1 MEDTDWRPSPC
12 PACGITR
19 EARRNPICLN
29 PECDSRNVVVTPRPD
44 DEMDLTQNVKAHGLL
59 HPETQAAFK
68 AWPHEVEVY
77 LSDGVWREQL
87 NPYRLPHLTYRA
99 KPAPAPNLIERV
111 GNEPS
116 STGREHTLWLALH
129 AAHALIATMS
139 DGDAQKRAS
148 YEWLIK

>member
-68 AWPHEVEVY
+68 AWPHGVEVY
-77 LSDGVWREQL
+77 LNDGAWTNLTLPHWR
-87 NPYRLPHLTYRA
+87 PHLTFRA

-116 STGREHTLWLALH
+116 STAREYALWLALRE
-129 AAHALIATMS
+129 AAALMATMS
-139 DGDAQKRAS
+139 GGDPHKRAR